1 MRTDEIELRRQLV
14 EYGKELLELGLVQGT
29 WGNLSVRLSN
39 RYMITTPSGRDYT
52 ALTPR
57 DMVKVDIKTLT
68 YGDGGKPTSE
78 KGLHAGVYELRRD
91 VGAVIH
97 THSKYCSIFAAAG
110 KPMHI
115 TDHDLAE
122 KTGELIYIAD
132 YAFAGTKALTK
143 NVLKALGQR
152 AGVIMSNH
160 GMLCCGRD
168 LPDAFE
174 KAEAMEEA
182 ARRYIESKWE
192 ALKAPKAPEVSEAP
206 KASKTSNEA

>member
-14 EYGKELLELGLVQGT
+14 EYGKELLELGFVQGT

-122 KTGELIYIAD
+122 KTGELIYLSD

-192 ALKAPKAPEVSEAP
+192 ALKAPKASEVSEAP